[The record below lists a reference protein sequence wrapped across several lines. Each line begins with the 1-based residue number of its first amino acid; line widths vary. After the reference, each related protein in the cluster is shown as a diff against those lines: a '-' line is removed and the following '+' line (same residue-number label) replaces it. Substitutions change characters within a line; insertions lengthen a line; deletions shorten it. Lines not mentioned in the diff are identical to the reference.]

1 MNLNKLFLNY
11 CKKNNL
17 DINPNQLDLIEKLN
31 QFYNLN
37 FNKSFLKKIFSKRDY
52 KPGFYLQGDVGVG
65 KTMILNFFYNNLNC
79 SKQRLHF
86 NEFMINFHDY
96 TFKNKENDKANIIDK
111 FVNKLKKKIKLI
123 YFDEFQVTNIVDA
136 MILGKLFE
144 KIFFKNIKIIIT
156 TNIKLDDLY
165 KDGLQREQFLP
176 FISTIKKNSIQ
187 KELTLVDDYRQQ
199 NKKHYERIFYP
210 LNEKV
215 SFIINQN
222 FRELTRGKK
231 KEEKMI
237 DTKGRYFKIIN
248 FFSGVTRF
256 KFIDLCDANLGAE
269 DYINIANICKHVFL
283 EEVPNFNETN
293 SNQQSRFIT
302 LIDIFYDKK
311 VDLTLSLASNL
322 KSLGSSKK
330 HFEVFK
336 RTISRLHEM
345 TK

>member
-1 MNLNKLFLNY
+1 MFKTELQSSFSEFCKIKKFENNNQQIAVINSLDKFIY
-11 CKKNNL
+11 PKKNL
-17 DINPNQLDLIEKLN
+17 
-31 QFYNLN
+31 F
-37 FNKSFLKKIFSKRDY
+37 SFLLKSRD
-52 KPGFYLQGDVGVG
+52 KLCFYLSGNVGVG
-65 KTMILNFFYNNLNC
+65 KTMLLNFVYSQL
-79 SKQRLHF
+79 KIKKLRLHF
-86 NEFMINFHDY
+86 NEFMINFHD
-96 TFKNKENDKANIIDK
+96 FRHKNDKNNSISD
-111 FVNKLKKKIKLI
+111 FVKNLKKKFDLI
-123 YFDEFQVTNIVDA
+123 YLDEFQVTNIVDA

-144 KIFFKNIKIIIT
+144 EIFFENIKIIIT

-237 DTKGRYFKIIN
+237 YTKGRYFKIIN